1 MGDKRM
7 KRKGAQVKLWSHSPK
22 FQRAIACG
30 RTLMKMPIRGAIQ
43 EPCAQGLIVSR
54 KVSKIPQAC

>member
-22 FQRAIACG
+22 FQRATACG
-30 RTLMKMPIRGAIQ
+30 GTLMKMPIEGAIQ
-43 EPCAQGLIVSR
+43 EPRAQGLIVSR
-54 KVSKIPQAC
+54 KVSKLSQAC